1 MQKKIFMVARLED
14 GGIIFATDDFKK
26 IFPVIE
32 KELEELENY
41 FSDVYYPTLK
51 EQQALENWAKLN
63 FPRCEQTLYGEN
75 FIIARVICE

>member
-32 KELEELENY
+32 KNL
-41 FSDVYYPTLK
+41 T
-51 EQQALENWAKLN
+51 NWKII
-63 FPRCEQTLYGEN
+63 FQM
-75 FIIARVICE
+75 FIIQL